1 MDRGR
6 SVHAAAGSCSGV
18 LLEVHPRVTAM
29 THRPKRFYRN
39 SSPTVARA
47 VRDLYFVGRLKQ
59 REIGRMF
66 GLSQGNVSRIV
77 SRQVW
82 NVR

>member
-1 MDRGR
+1 
-6 SVHAAAGSCSGV
+6 
-18 LLEVHPRVTAM
+18 VTSL
-29 THRPKRFYRN
+29 TRRPKRFYRQ

-47 VRDLYFVGRLKQ
+47 VRELYFVGRLKQ
-59 REIGRMF
+59 QQIGRMF

-82 NVR
+82 DVR

>member
-1 MDRGR
+1 
-6 SVHAAAGSCSGV
+6 
-18 LLEVHPRVTAM
+18 
-29 THRPKRFYRN
+29 
-39 SSPTVARA
+39 VARA